1 MQVSTFLLTAAVCI
15 DEIIPEFKERILMK
29 SSGIGGQAVIEG
41 IMMKNGDDY
50 AVAVRKE
57 DQSIAILK
65 DEYKMITGN
74 HKFLSLPFIRGVFNF
89 IDSMVLGIK
98 TLTWSASFFE
108 DEEEPEKPG
117 FVERHFSRE
126 TAEKLL
132 MGFTVFL
139 SICLAVGIFMALPA
153 FLAGL
158 LGKLVESQF
167 LLSAL
172 EGVVRILLFILYVAL
187 ISRMEDIRR
196 VFMYHGA
203 EHKCINCIE
212 HGLELNVDNVRISSK
227 QHKRCGTSFM
237 LFVMIISIVLFM
249 FIHTETIWMRVISRV
264 LLIPVVAGISYEI
277 LRLAGSSDNRI
288 INMISRPGLALQ
300 NMTTKEPDDDMIE
313 VAIQAVEAV
322 FDWKKWQKDNQ
333 VIS

>member
-1 MQVSTFLLTAAVCI
+1 
-15 DEIIPEFKERILMK
+15 MK

-57 DQSIAILK
+57 DQSIEILK
-65 DEYKMITGN
+65 EEYKLITGHN
-74 HKFLSLPFIRGVFNF
+74 KILSLPFVRGVFNF

-108 DEEEPEKPG
+108 EEENAEPEKPG
-117 FVERHFSRE
+117 FIERHFSRE

-139 SICLAVGIFMALPA
+139 SICLAVGIFMVLPA

-158 LGKLVESQF
+158 LGKAVDSPLF
-167 LLSAL
+167 LSAL
-172 EGVVRILLFILYVAL
+172 EGVVRILLFVFYILL

-212 HGLELNVDNVRISSK
+212 HGLALNVENVRSSSK

-237 LFVMIISIVLFM
+237 LFVMLVSIVLFM
-249 FIHTETIWMRVISRV
+249 FIQTETVWMRMLSRI

-277 LRLAGSSDNRI
+277 LRLAGKSDNI
-288 INMISRPGLALQ
+288 IVNLISKPGLALQ
-300 NMTTKEPDDDMIE
+300 NLTTKEPDDDMIE

-322 FDWKKWQKDNQ
+322 FDWKEWQKENPMDA
-333 VIS
+333 

>member
-1 MQVSTFLLTAAVCI
+1 
-15 DEIIPEFKERILMK
+15 MK

-57 DQSIAILK
+57 DQSIEVLK
-65 DEYKMITGN
+65 EEYKLITGHN
-74 HKFLSLPFIRGVFNF
+74 RILSLPFIRGIFNF

-108 DEEEPEKPG
+108 EEENAEPEKPG

-126 TAEKLL
+126 MAEKLL

-139 SICLAVGIFMALPA
+139 SICLAVGIFMVLPA

-158 LGKLVESQF
+158 LGKAVDSSF
-167 LLSAL
+167 LLSAI
-172 EGVVRILLFILYVAL
+172 EGVVRILLFVLYVLL

-212 HGLELNVDNVRISSK
+212 HGLALNVENVRSSSK

-237 LFVMIISIVLFM
+237 LFVMLVSIVLFM
-249 FIHTETIWMRVISRV
+249 FIQTDTVWMRMLSRI

-277 LRLAGSSDNRI
+277 LRLAGKSDNVI
-288 INMISRPGLALQ
+288 VNLISKPGLALQ
-300 NMTTKEPDDDMIE
+300 NLTTKEPDDDMIE

-322 FDWKKWQKDNQ
+322 FDWKEWQKENP
-333 VIS
+333 VNE

>member
-1 MQVSTFLLTAAVCI
+1 
-15 DEIIPEFKERILMK
+15 MK

-57 DQSIAILK
+57 DQSIEVLK
-65 DEYKMITGN
+65 DEYKLITGHN
-74 HKFLSLPFIRGVFNF
+74 KILSLPFVRGVFNF
-89 IDSMVLGIK
+89 IDSMALGIK

-108 DEEEPEKPG
+108 EEEEGAEPEKPG

-139 SICLAVGIFMALPA
+139 SICLALGIFMVLPA

-158 LGKLVESQF
+158 LGKVVDSPL

-172 EGVVRILLFILYVAL
+172 EGAVRILLFILYVLL

-196 VFMYHGA
+196 TFMYHGA

-212 HGLELNVDNVRISSK
+212 HGLPLNVDNVRLSSK
-227 QHKRCGTSFM
+227 QHKRCGTSFL
-237 LFVMIISIVLFM
+237 LFVMLVSIVLFM
-249 FIHTETIWMRVISRV
+249 FIHTETLWMRMLSRV

-277 LRLAGSSDNRI
+277 LRLAGKSDNVI
-288 INMISRPGLALQ
+288 VNLISKPGLALQ
-300 NMTTKEPDDDMIE
+300 NLTTKEPDDDMIE
-313 VAIQAVEAV
+313 VAIRAVEAV
-322 FDWKKWQKDNQ
+322 FDWEEWQKENMETGE
-333 VIS
+333 